1 MTGRILTALSVAM
14 AVAALAPMPVVA
26 QPDAEHW
33 TLLRTPWGDPD
44 IQGVW
49 SFATI
54 TPLERPLNAGAREEL
69 TGTEVDQLNLNAR
82 TRNDRTPRTGSTG
95 TYNAFWWDRGE
106 SIGRTSLII
115 DPADGR
121 IPRLTPE
128 GQARVK
134 ANDGTRMR
142 RSTADSWEDRP
153 LAERCIQYR
162 PLPRLPTGYNNH
174 YQIFQ
179 TPGFV
184 VLLTEMIHHVRVIPI
199 DGRPHIDLQIR
210 LWNGDSRGHWEGDTL
225 VVETTNFSD
234 KTSFRGSG
242 ANLHLVERFTRT
254 GPERVAWEFTVED
267 ATTWRQPWTGGIPFR
282 RVEGPLYEYA
292 CHEGNYA
299 MTNMLKGYRA
309 SEQATAAES
318 ETTGRWSR

>member
-1 MTGRILTALSVAM
+1 MSGRSPPSPRWSDRPIWLPKTDLT
-14 AVAALAPMPVVA
+14 
-26 QPDAEHW
+26 D
-33 TLLRTPWGDPD
+33 
-44 IQGVW
+44 
-49 SFATI
+49 
-54 TPLERPLNAGAREEL
+54 
-69 TGTEVDQLNLNAR
+69 TEVAQLNLDAR
-82 TRNDRTPRTGSTG
+82 TRSDRAPKAGSTG
-95 TYNAFWWDRGE
+95 TYNAFWWDWGE
-106 SIGRTSLII
+106 SIGRSSLII
-115 DPADGR
+115 DPPDGR
-121 IPRLTPE
+121 IPPLTPG
-128 GQARVK
+128 GQARVA
-134 ANDGTRMR
+134 ANDDARMR
-142 RSTADSWEDRP
+142 RSPADSWEDRP

-184 VLLTEMIHHVRVIPI
+184 VLLTEMIHHVRVIPL
-199 DGRPHIDLQIR
+199 DGRPHIDSQIR

-242 ANLHLVERFTRT
+242 ANLHLVERFTRI

-267 ATTWRQPWTGGIPFR
+267 ATTWRQPWTGAIPFR

-309 SEQATAAES
+309 DEQAAAAES
-318 ETTGRWSR
+318 KPEGR

>member
-1 MTGRILTALSVAM
+1 MTGRILTALWVAVVV
-14 AVAALAPMPVVA
+14 AVLAPMPVVA
-26 QPDAEHW
+26 QTDTANW
-33 TLLRTPWGDPD
+33 TRPRTPWGDPD
-44 IQGVW
+44 LQGVW

-54 TPLERPLNAGAREEL
+54 TPLERPTDLAAKADL
-69 TGTEVDQLNLNAR
+69 TDNEVAQLNLTAR
-82 TRNDRTPRTGSTG
+82 TRNDRTPRAGSTG

-121 IPRLTPE
+121 IPPRTPE
-128 GQARVK
+128 GQARVE
-134 ANDGTRMR
+134 ANNDARMR
-142 RSTADSWEDRP
+142 RSAAASWEDRR

-184 VLLTEMIHHVRVIPI
+184 VLLTEMIHQVRVIPL
-199 DGRPHIDLQIR
+199 DGRPHIDSKIR
-210 LWNGDSRGHWEGDTL
+210 LWNGDSRGHWDGDTL

-242 ANLHLVERFTRT
+242 ANLHLVERFTRI
-254 GPERVAWEFTVED
+254 GPARVTWEFTVED
-267 ATTWRQPWTGGIPFR
+267 ATTWTRPWTGGIPFR
-282 RVEGPLYEYA
+282 RVAGPLYEYA

-299 MTNMLKGYRA
+299 MTNMLRGYRA
-309 SEQATAAES
+309 AEQAAAAES
-318 ETTGRWSR
+318 ETKGR

>member
-1 MTGRILTALSVAM
+1 MTGRFLIAACAAG
-14 AVAALAPMPVVA
+14 AVASLTPMPVTA
-26 QPDAEHW
+26 QPDAETW
-33 TLLRTPWGDPD
+33 TLSRTPWGDPD
-44 IQGVW
+44 LQGVW

-54 TPLERPLNAGAREEL
+54 TPLERPADGATRAEL
-69 TGTEVDQLNLNAR
+69 TDDEVAELNRDAR
-82 TRNDRTPRTGSTG
+82 TRNDRTPRAGSTG

-115 DPADGR
+115 DPPDGR
-121 IPRLTPE
+121 IPSLTPE
-128 GQARVK
+128 GQARVA
-134 ANDGTRMR
+134 ANNDARLR
-142 RSTADSWEDRP
+142 RSAAASWEDRR

-184 VLLTEMIHHVRVIPI
+184 VLLTEMIHQVRVIPL
-199 DGRPHIDLQIR
+199 DGRPHIDSQIR
-210 LWNGDSRGHWEGDTL
+210 LWNGDSRGHWDGDTL

-234 KTSFRGSG
+234 KTSFRGAG
-242 ANLHLVERFTRT
+242 ANLHLVERFTRI
-254 GPERVAWEFTVED
+254 GPARVAWEFTVED
-267 ATTWRQPWTGGIPFR
+267 ATIWTRPWTGGIPFR

-299 MTNMLKGYRA
+299 MTNILKGYRA
-309 SEQATAAES
+309 DEQAAAAES
-318 ETTGRWSR
+318 EAEGR